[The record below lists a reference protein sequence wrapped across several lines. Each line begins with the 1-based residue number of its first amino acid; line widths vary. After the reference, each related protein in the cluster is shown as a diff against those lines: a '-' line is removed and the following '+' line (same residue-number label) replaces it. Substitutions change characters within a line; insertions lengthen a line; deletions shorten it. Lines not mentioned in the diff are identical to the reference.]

1 MLAVGVLTAV
11 TALVLGLRF
20 SVVTLVLLTVAIVIS
35 FATSVLG
42 GSGPLVVGLQMLA
55 TLASVQISYLIGCL
69 LASHL
74 PLRAEILSDR
84 MQMRC
89 VAFRQHISGKI
100 ESRTSGHCAIIFD
113 PKDQGCQT
121 LGPSMTPRSDG
132 AMNPRRLAITAA
144 ALLGTV
150 ILVGGVIVAV
160 AGFGMADVR
169 NTGAARIEDGATT
182 EMAEATVSN
191 ADSAATAVTAIAKAA
206 LPDASQRSAPETV
219 PVQLAAVSA
228 SGQAHIDTQEVVS
241 SAETLDES
249 LPDSSETL
257 GRETPPVQVATA
269 STSDLVH
276 SGAKEA
282 ASSTPTLDEP
292 LPDSSQ
298 ALAPPDGKEAVTST
312 EAPDDCL
319 EREVCIDQYL
329 WSVYQRAPKEDTIK
343 VVERRKVI
351 VKTDGKPQTVVKEF
365 TRLVDNDFTWKDP
378 KAAEKAGMSLME
390 YVIGGMDRDFKLK
403 LYHALRAM
411 DDAGLSPGITSAFR
425 DDYRQSLASGLKA
438 ATNRS
443 YHGGSLRGGYGH
455 GLAADLVSVK
465 GETRAER
472 FTSSEHLWK
481 WIDLHGKEFGI
492 GRPYLDKDPAHV
504 APIDGKEYAD
514 HRRGANTQHA
524 RSETKTRNL
533 LTVRD
538 DHNIAKLA
546 KTARS
551 SNF

>member
-1 MLAVGVLTAV
+1 
-11 TALVLGLRF
+11 
-20 SVVTLVLLTVAIVIS
+20 
-35 FATSVLG
+35 
-42 GSGPLVVGLQMLA
+42 
-55 TLASVQISYLIGCL
+55 
-69 LASHL
+69 
-74 PLRAEILSDR
+74 
-84 MQMRC
+84 
-89 VAFRQHISGKI
+89 
-100 ESRTSGHCAIIFD
+100 
-113 PKDQGCQT
+113 
-121 LGPSMTPRSDG
+121 
-132 AMNPRRLAITAA
+132 MNPRRVAITAA
-144 ALLGTV
+144 ALFGTV
-150 ILVGGVIVAV
+150 ILVGGVIAAV
-160 AGFGMADVR
+160 AGFEMGEASVSHADAV
-169 NTGAARIEDGATT
+169 
-182 EMAEATVSN
+182 
-191 ADSAATAVTAIAKAA
+191 SAATAVTAITKAA
-206 LPDASQRSAPETV
+206 LPDASPRSEPETV
-219 PVQLAAVSA
+219 PVQLATA
-228 SGQAHIDTQEVVS
+228 SSDLAHTDTKEAVS

-249 LPDSSETL
+249 LPDSSQML
-257 GRETPPVQVATA
+257 GPPPMQIATA
-269 STSDLVH
+269 GALDLGHSD
-276 SGAKEA
+276 AKEA
-282 ASSTPTLDEP
+282 VRSTATLDES
-292 LPDSSQ
+292 LPNRSR
-298 ALAPPDGKEAVTST
+298 ALAPETPFDAKEVESSNETPDE
-312 EAPDDCL
+312 CL

-329 WSVYQRAPKEDTIK
+329 WSVYQRAPKEDTTK
-343 VVERRKVI
+343 VVERTKVI

-365 TRLVDNDFTWKDP
+365 TKLVDDDFTWKDP

-403 LYHALRAM
+403 LYRAVRAM

-472 FTSSEHLWK
+472 FTSSERLWK
-481 WIDLHGKEFGI
+481 WIDVHGKEFGI